1 MAKIEQSALAKSD
14 LVDIWLYIAQDNFE
28 AADRFIDQIEK
39 KFLLLASAPEAGVKR
54 DKIAAGLRSFQVGD
68 YLIFYMPTE
77 GGIVIVRV
85 LSGYRDIEKLFGQ

>member
-14 LVDIWLYIAQDNFE
+14 LVDIWLYIAQDNLE
-28 AADRFIDQIEK
+28 AADRFIDQIEQ
-39 KFLLLASAPEAGVKR
+39 KFLLLASTPEAGVSR
-54 DKIAAGLRSFQVGD
+54 DKLAPGLRSFPIGD
-68 YLIFYMPTE
+68 HLILYKPTK